1 MPNGHIEHWEGKN
14 NYYNYNWF
22 CCEGTTKLYSVANA
36 TNGFDAVIMRLTL
49 TSVQSKS
56 SFVSIFFSIQFN
68 S

>member
-49 TSVQSKS
+49 T
-56 SFVSIFFSIQFN
+56 
-68 S
+68 